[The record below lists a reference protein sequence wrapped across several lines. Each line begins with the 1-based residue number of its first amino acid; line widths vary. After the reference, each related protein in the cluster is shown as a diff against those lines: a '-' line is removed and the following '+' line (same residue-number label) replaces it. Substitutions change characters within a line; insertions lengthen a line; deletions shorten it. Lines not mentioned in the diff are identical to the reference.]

1 MAGDDRPPAMPGYA
15 SSYGHSM
22 TTAGAAALAQA
33 QGTLLA
39 RQQAWLAVRER
50 RLEEA
55 RAAEAASASRASAE
69 LVAPLMADV
78 VERTAVAALDLGAIF
93 RARG

>member
-1 MAGDDRPPAMPGYA
+1 MAMAEGGGSMAGDDRPPAMPGYA

-55 RAAEAASASRASAE
+55 RTVRAQQE
-69 LVAPLMADV
+69 VAVRVPVCQPFFTTPPRSSPDH
-78 VERTAVAALDLGAIF
+78 E
-93 RARG
+93 